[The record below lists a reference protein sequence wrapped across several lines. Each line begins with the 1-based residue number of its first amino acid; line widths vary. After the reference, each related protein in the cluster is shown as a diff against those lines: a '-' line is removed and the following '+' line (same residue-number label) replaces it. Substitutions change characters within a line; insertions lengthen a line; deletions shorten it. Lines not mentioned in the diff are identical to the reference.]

1 MSVTTY
7 FYYVWQVIIN
17 ALGFNPRVL
26 EVVET
31 YPNSF
36 WVTLGVAVLGG
47 ISLLLGQSIILF
59 INRVRP
65 VRFMIS
71 LLLNGV
77 LYTLGLVV
85 WAASIWL
92 VGGILLYDIQI
103 DFSTALRIM
112 FVTAAPMT
120 LGFLVLM
127 PYLGTPISKVL
138 YAWSFL
144 LTLGVVRYQYD
155 VGLTGSLVIVGL
167 GWLLMLVLTFTVGR
181 PVVYARNVVWR
192 RIVGS
197 PMDATPEDIMLSYS
211 QRPSGSTGEV
221 KRD

>member
-1 MSVTTY
+1 MSITTY
-7 FYYVWQVIIN
+7 FYYVWQVITN
-17 ALGFNPRVL
+17 ALWFNPK
-26 EVVET
+26 VVEIVEA
-31 YPNSF
+31 YPNTF
-36 WVTLGVAVLGG
+36 WITLGVAILGG

-65 VRFMIS
+65 GRFVVS
-71 LLLNGV
+71 LLLNGI
-77 LYTLGLVV
+77 LYTLSLVV

-92 VGGILLYDIQI
+92 IGDILLNNIDI

-138 YAWSFL
+138 HVWSLL
-144 LTLGVVRYQYD
+144 LTIGVVRFQYH
-155 VGLTGSLVIVGL
+155 VGLTTSLIIVGL
-167 GWLLMLVLTFTVGR
+167 GWLLILLMTFTIGR
-181 PVVYARNVVWR
+181 PVVYARNAVWH

-197 PMDATPEDIMLSYS
+197 PMDANPEDILLTFSDT
-211 QRPSGSTGEV
+211 QGGKAV